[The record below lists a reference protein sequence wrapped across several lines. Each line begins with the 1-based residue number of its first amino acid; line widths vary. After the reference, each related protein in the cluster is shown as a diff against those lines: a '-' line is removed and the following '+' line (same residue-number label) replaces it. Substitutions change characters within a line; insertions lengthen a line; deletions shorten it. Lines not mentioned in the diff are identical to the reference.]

1 MADAGAVAEFAAAKI
16 NLWLHVTGKRAD
28 GYHLLDSLIAFAGI
42 GDRLHFD
49 KADDIRLAID
59 GPFGAGLGA
68 SNDNLVIKAAWLLA
82 SEAGMR
88 PAAAI
93 RLEKNLPVAS
103 GIGGGSAD
111 AAAALRGLARL
122 WKLSVP
128 AEDLAR
134 IALRLGADVP
144 MCLAGEAAFAAGIGE
159 ELSPVGKL
167 APSWL
172 VLVNPRFSLSTPE
185 VFRKRTGG
193 YTGIPRPDPGALATA
208 DGLASALSARRNDL
222 EAPAVRLA
230 PVIGRVLAT
239 LKRSPASRFAAMS
252 GSGATCFALFDGE
265 DDARATAAALTEA
278 EPDWWI
284 APAPLLAQTPG

>member
-1 MADAGAVAEFAAAKI
+1 MADAGTVAEFAAAKI

-42 GDRLHFD
+42 GDRLFLS
-49 KADDIRLAID
+49 KADDLKLAID

-82 SEAGMR
+82 SEACMR

-122 WKLSVP
+122 WKLSIP
-128 AEDLAR
+128 SEDLAR

-144 MCLAGEAAFAAGIGE
+144 MCLAGGAAFAAGIGE
-159 ELSPVGKL
+159 ELTPVDAL

-172 VLVNPRFSLSTPE
+172 VLVNPSFSLSTPE
-185 VFRKRTGG
+185 VFRNRCGG
-193 YTGIPRPDPGALATA
+193 FTDIPRPQPDTLATP
-208 DGLASALSARRNDL
+208 DGLASELAARRNDL

-230 PVIGRVLAT
+230 PVIGKVLAA
-239 LKRSPASRFAAMS
+239 LKRAPGSRFAAMS

-265 DDARATAAALTEA
+265 GDARAAAAALAEA

>member
-1 MADAGAVAEFAAAKI
+1 MADAAPVAEFAAAKI
-16 NLWLHVTGKRAD
+16 NLWLHVTGRRAD

-42 GDRLHFD
+42 GDHLSFD
-49 KADDIRLAID
+49 KSDDLTLAID
-59 GPFGAGLGA
+59 GPFGEGLGT

-93 RLEKNLPVAS
+93 RLKKNLPVAS

-122 WKLSVP
+122 WKLTVP

-159 ELSPVGKL
+159 ELTPVGGL

-185 VFRKRTGG
+185 VFRNRAGG
-193 YTGIPRPDPGALATA
+193 YTGMPRPEPGALATT
-208 DGLASALSARRNDL
+208 DGLASALAARRNDL

-230 PVIGRVLAT
+230 PVIGKVLAE
-239 LKRSPASRFAAMS
+239 LKRAPGSRFAAMS
-252 GSGATCFALFDGE
+252 GSGATCFALFDDE
-265 DDARATAAALTEA
+265 DGARAAAAGLAGA
-278 EPDWWI
+278 EPDWWVG
-284 APAPLLAQTPG
+284 PAPLLARTPG

>member
-1 MADAGAVAEFAAAKI
+1 MADAGTVAEFAAAKI

-42 GDRLHFD
+42 GDRLFLS
-49 KADDIRLAID
+49 KADDLKLAID

-122 WKLSVP
+122 WKLSIP
-128 AEDLAR
+128 SEDLAR

-144 MCLAGEAAFAAGIGE
+144 MCLAGGAAFAAGIGE
-159 ELSPVGKL
+159 ELTPVDAL

-185 VFRKRTGG
+185 VFRNRGG
-193 YTGIPRPDPGALATA
+193 GFTDIPRPQPDTLATP
-208 DGLASALSARRNDL
+208 DGLASELAARRNDL

-230 PVIGRVLAT
+230 PVIGKVLAA
-239 LKRSPASRFAAMS
+239 LKRAPGSRFAAMS

-265 DDARATAAALTEA
+265 GDARAAAAALAEA